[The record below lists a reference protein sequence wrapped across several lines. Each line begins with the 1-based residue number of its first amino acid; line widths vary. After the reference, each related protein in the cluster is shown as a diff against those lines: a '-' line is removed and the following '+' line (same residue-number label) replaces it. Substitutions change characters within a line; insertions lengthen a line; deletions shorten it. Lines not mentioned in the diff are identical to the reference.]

1 MKKFSGL
8 HSQWVE
14 NISKLMPVKFFPT
27 KSSCVCS
34 KHFSVDMFE
43 KANYSKRVALKP
55 YDLPAICN
63 E

>member
-1 MKKFSGL
+1 MKKFPGL
-8 HSQWVE
+8 HGLWVE

-27 KSSCVCS
+27 KSSRLCS

-43 KANYSKRVALKP
+43 KASYSKRIALKP
-55 YDLPAICN
+55 YALPTICD